1 MDGAD
6 LSLGGGIVRRSQ
18 HQLGRGIT
26 SRPPKK
32 VAAPTEVLTKALD
45 DIRIILTTLDVSGA
59 VEIAHPREIAER
71 QAMREVWAEQD
82 LFDHLWRHSFGCAG
96 NGAGGFEDQKKSILR
111 ELSAIRHPITLE
123 DFSSSLIR
131 HLPSEVLLGIFSAVK
146 FMADN
151 VLARQ
156 PVAGMRQYEETRRT
170 SIHCLG
176 HGARPVFPRV
186 CARWKHIACDHPVL
200 WSSFSFPIFR
210 RGIAYVLESV
220 ELSRDHRRDR
230 RQAV

>member
-1 MDGAD
+1 LRFAPSFHIRWCQHRILSHFSFDLNQDCRIPYPADLVFLSSGRIATLYSRPEKVQNNQGLSRRPSSSGVELGRYFPVHFRRVGYLDSDSGTVTDLTVQLMDGAD

-18 HQLGRGIT
+18 HQFGRGIT

-96 NGAGGFEDQKKSILR
+96 NGAGGFEDQKKSIDEPTDR
-111 ELSAIRHPITLE
+111 SSA
-123 DFSSSLIR
+123 S
-131 HLPSEVLLGIFSAVK
+131 
-146 FMADN
+146 
-151 VLARQ
+151 
-156 PVAGMRQYEETRRT
+156 
-170 SIHCLG
+170 
-176 HGARPVFPRV
+176 
-186 CARWKHIACDHPVL
+186 
-200 WSSFSFPIFR
+200 
-210 RGIAYVLESV
+210 
-220 ELSRDHRRDR
+220 
-230 RQAV
+230 